1 MLFLFALQLH
11 GQLDPLQNLKA
22 VVELN
27 KIVPKKKDI
36 DNRDR
41 EKAIPK
47 EAAKAIFII
56 GQKPIDAC

>member
-56 GQKPIDAC
+56 RKKSIDAC

>member
-1 MLFLFALQLH
+1 MLLLFALHLH
-11 GQLDPLQNLKA
+11 EQLDPLQNLKT

-27 KIVPKKKDI
+27 KIVSKKKNI

>member
-27 KIVPKKKDI
+27 KIVSKKKYI

-56 GQKPIDAC
+56 RQKPIDAC

>member
-47 EAAKAIFII
+47 EAAKTIFVI